1 MATREWT
8 QFDIEAAAEATA
20 IHALRKMRP
29 QGIKPKKA
37 KGVMNHRTVA
47 NARLID
53 NLLLA

>member
-29 QGIKPKKA
+29 QGIKPKKS
-37 KGVMNHRTVA
+37 KRSYESSNSSQCK
-47 NARLID
+47 ID
-53 NLLLA
+53 R

>member
-29 QGIKPKKA
+29 QGIKPKKQ
-37 KGVMNHRTVA
+37 KE
-47 NARLID
+47 L
-53 NLLLA
+53 